1 MTEREKIEHLRKTVT
16 VLVEVL
22 RVLGGFELT
31 IQEAEL
37 TLGATEPEVPRRTH
51 EERWKNRWDKG

>member
-1 MTEREKIEHLRKTVT
+1 MTEREKIENLRKTVT
-16 VLVEVL
+16 VMVEVL

-37 TLGATEPEVPRRTH
+37 TLGATEPALPRKTH
-51 EERWKNRWDKG
+51 DQRWSKE